1 MLTWLPQRE
10 PGCGDVKK
18 PSRGPQGELLGRVR
32 LIHKRPASFEIMR
45 FAAYERR
52 NNGDNRRIRAAK
64 DSDRQAASTER
75 AALDCASSFQ
85 SLCQRNPAAELL
97 CHHRLFDRRTFTTT
111 RCRVRSIADI
121 TRKTPPK
128 SPEATPPP
136 RMAQRL
142 Q

>member
-1 MLTWLPQRE
+1 MKCSE

-18 PSRGPQGELLGRVR
+18 PSRGPQGELLARGR
-32 LIHKRPASFEIMR
+32 LFHKRPASFEIMR

-97 CHHRLFDRRTFTTT
+97 CHHSSSTDGLFTTTT